1 MTYYLADGT
10 ECTIERLCREE
21 PLWAASVI
29 PHLTQACDAL
39 AADKAKLLAAMDL
52 NERTDAEGE
61 ARERALERERDE
73 ARHARDCYCGSAE
86 VLLAERDAAL
96 ARCEKM
102 EKDLAELQRK
112 WDREIPCDD

>member
-61 ARERALERERDE
+61 GVGAGERRGSTRQRLLLRQRRGAVGGERRGPGPVREDGEGLGRVAAQVGPRDP
-73 ARHARDCYCGSAE
+73 
-86 VLLAERDAAL
+86 L
-96 ARCEKM
+96 
-102 EKDLAELQRK
+102 
-112 WDREIPCDD
+112 